1 MEILD
6 NLEVECLEEILDNLE
21 VECPEEI
28 LDHLEVECLEETL
41 DSLEVD
47 SLVEDPLDLLDLVIL
62 EVELLEDNP
71 RIKIQTLITIWTPIW
86 RCGKP

>member
-21 VECPEEI
+21 VECLEEI

-47 SLVEDPLDLLDLVIL
+47 SLVEDPLDLLDLVTL
-62 EVELLEDNP
+62 ELLEDNP
-71 RIKIQTLITIWTPIW
+71 RIRIQTLITIWIPI
-86 RCGKP
+86 